1 MIQIENH
8 TFEYNNTL
16 YSFKN
21 SNKGNT
27 KYAPY
32 YLVKHNPYEYI
43 SGLFLID
50 KKKMIFQGKTKNK
63 TRLIYYLNSKEI
75 KTKKEI

>member
-1 MIQIENH
+1 MIKIENH
-8 TFEYNNTL
+8 TFEYNNIL

-21 SNKGNT
+21 SNKSNT

-32 YLVKHNPYEYI
+32 YLVRHNPYEYI

-50 KKKMIFQGKTKNK
+50 KKKMIFQGKTKDKRTIKYN
-63 TRLIYYLNSKEI
+63 LNSRELKTI
-75 KTKKEI
+75 K